1 MKRSVNAWAVG
12 SDYGFEET
20 FSKVKAAGFE
30 AIELN
35 LDADG
40 AHALTMETTAADLE
54 KIAQLSE
61 KYSLPVSGIST
72 SIGGN
77 IGSSDPSESEA
88 AKDVVKKQLFL
99 AKHLGAEA
107 ILTVPGAGNTPWGE
121 AHENCIAAYRSL
133 LPVIED
139 TGILVGMEHVWN
151 GFFLSPRDLAY
162 TVDAIGSNLVGVYFD
177 IANCADRSRS
187 EDWITF
193 LGGDRIKRVHIKN
206 FMRKSVFEFSF
217 PLLFEEGTV
226 DFAAVMTALRKIGYE
241 GPLTAEFGAP
251 EGDPTEQLVK
261 SVEAIRRI
269 QCL

>member
-12 SDYGFEET
+12 ADYGFEET

-35 LDADG
+35 LDANG

-54 KIAQLSE
+54 KIAQTARRYELE
-61 KYSLPVSGIST
+61 ISGVST

-77 IGSSDPSESEA
+77 IGSADAAECEA
-88 AKDVVKKQLFL
+88 AKEVVKKQLFC
-99 AKHLGAEA
+99 AKALGASA
-107 ILTVPGAGNTPWGE
+107 ILAVPGAGDTPWGE

-133 LPVIED
+133 KPEIED

-162 TVDAIGSNLVGVYFD
+162 SVDAIDNPLVGVYFD
-177 IANCADRSRS
+177 IANCADRSKS

-193 LGGDRIKRVHIKN
+193 LGGERIKRVHIKN

-217 PLLFEEGTV
+217 PPLYEEGTI
-226 DFAAVMTALRKIGYE
+226 DWPPVMASLRAIGYD

-251 EGDPTEQLVK
+251 SGDPSKKLVK
-261 SVEAIRRI
+261 SADAIRRI

>member
-12 SDYGFEET
+12 ADYGFEET
-20 FSKVKAAGFE
+20 FAKVKAAGFE

-40 AHALTMETTAADLE
+40 AHALTMETTAADLQ
-54 KIAQLSE
+54 KIVEISKKFE
-61 KYSLPVSGIST
+61 LPVSGIST

-77 IGSSDPSESEA
+77 IGSADEA
-88 AKDVVKKQLFL
+88 ERQAAVDVVKKQLFL
-99 AKHLGAEA
+99 AKHLGASA
-107 ILTVPGAGNTPWGE
+107 ILAVPGAGNTPWGE
-121 AHENCIAAYRSL
+121 AHEICIEAYRSL
-133 LPVIED
+133 TPVIED

-162 TVDAIGSNLVGVYFD
+162 TVDEIGSDFVGVYFD
-177 IANCADRSRS
+177 IANCADRSKS

-193 LGGDRIKRVHIKN
+193 LGERIKRVHIKN
-206 FMRKSVFEFSF
+206 FNRKSVFEFAF
-217 PLLFEEGTV
+217 PLLFEEGTIDWV
-226 DFAAVMTALRKIGYE
+226 PVMAALRKIGYE

-251 EGDPTEQLVK
+251 EGDPSENLIK
-261 SVEAIRRI
+261 SADAIRRI